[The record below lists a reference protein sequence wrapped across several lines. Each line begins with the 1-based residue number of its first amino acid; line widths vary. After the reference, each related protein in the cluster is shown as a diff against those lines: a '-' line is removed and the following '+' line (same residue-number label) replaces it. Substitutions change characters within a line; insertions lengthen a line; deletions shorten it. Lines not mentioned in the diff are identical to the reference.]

1 MKLNFK
7 KIVIHNF
14 MSFKEETFDFSAL
27 KGMTLV
33 CGKNNDIPGSKNGV
47 GKSTVFSA
55 LAYVLFGELQNKVKN
70 ENLHNRYVTD
80 DKTMYVTLDFD
91 IDGRHEFRIV
101 RGLSKHNTSVLNIF
115 KIENDKQTDLTKS
128 SILETEK
135 FIENEILHCDIS
147 IFLRTI
153 LLTADQN
160 YNFFRLKPYMKKDFI
175 EKLFNISV
183 FGYMY
188 SLIHRD
194 VLDADKDIISRQ
206 NRLIV
211 LSKSEDDYIEHI
223 KKFNDDLK
231 LKTQSIEDNIKSISE
246 KYNDLKDRK
255 VKDNDAEVN
264 KYEDAVNKLVNAKI
278 KLNSLISDL
287 DKTENKAQK
296 KKMLFESKKE
306 SFQNNID
313 SYSTLL
319 NKLCDKCAP
328 IVSEYYKLD
337 KTQEKINDL
346 NKEIEKIIESISQ
359 TNDTKQKYSDKLTQ
373 VIDKIDQL
381 NNHISVLT
389 SESTAIKIELA
400 KYENMLSQAKSELSI
415 AEKTTNPYTELYEKN
430 HDSVIK
436 ETTALSEI
444 TDKYNYLKLAENIV
458 SQDTLKKFIIKD
470 LVGLLNTKIKYYLSR
485 LGANFQCVFDDNMDY
500 VFVTEGGECEYDSFS
515 SGEKM
520 RLMIAS
526 SFAFRDFMASR
537 STFYSNILILDE
549 YIDSALDQ
557 LAIDGVIKILQSFSR
572 INGQK
577 IYIISHRKDIDNSVF
592 DNIIQVEKT
601 DNISKIKYLPSE
613 KA

>member
-7 KIVIHNF
+7 KIKIHNF
-14 MSFKEETFDFSAL
+14 LSFKEEEFDFSAL

-70 ENLHNRYVTD
+70 ENLHNRYVLD
-80 DKTMYVTLDFD
+80 DRTMYVTLDFD
-91 IDGRHEFRIV
+91 IDGRQEFRIV
-101 RGLSKHNTSVLNIF
+101 RGLSKHNTSILNVF
-115 KIENDKQTDLTKS
+115 KLSGDNQEDLTKS

-183 FGYMY
+183 FGDMY

-194 VLDADKDIISRQ
+194 VLDTDKDIISRQ

-211 LSKSEDDYIEHI
+211 LSKSEDDYLSRI

-231 LKTQSIEDNIKSISE
+231 LKVDDIESHIKTLNDKYSE
-246 KYNDLKDRK
+246 LKNK
-255 VKDNDAEVN
+255 TIKDTEAEVS
-264 KYEDAVNKLVNAKI
+264 KYEDAINTLSAAKI
-278 KLNSLISDL
+278 KLTTAIRDL
-287 DKTENKAQK
+287 ASTENKAQK

-313 SYSTLL
+313 SYSVLL
-319 NKLCDKCAP
+319 SKLCDKCSP

-337 KTQEKINDL
+337 KTKAKIDEIDTQIAKLIDELNENSSNRQKYEEKMTQVDEKIDKL
-346 NKEIEKIIESISQ
+346 NKHI
-359 TNDTKQKYSDKLTQ
+359 TNLTA
-373 VIDKIDQL
+373 
-381 NNHISVLT
+381 
-389 SESTAIKIELA
+389 ESTAIKIELA
-400 KYENMLSQAKSELSI
+400 KYENMISHAESELKAAQS
-415 AEKTTNPYTELYEKN
+415 AKNPYEDLYEKN

-436 ETTALSEI
+436 ESSSLAEI
-444 TDKYNYLKLAENIV
+444 TDKYNYLRFAENIV

-500 VFVTEGGECEYDSFS
+500 VFITEGGECEYDSFS

-557 LAIDGVIKILQSFSR
+557 LAIDGVIKIIQSFSR
-572 INGQK
+572 TYGQK

-592 DNIIQVEKT
+592 DNIIQIEKT
-601 DNISKIKYLPSE
+601 NNISKIKYLPSE
-613 KA
+613 KM